1 MSYLEN
7 IGQSPNFNVGD
18 KVVCIDADDNHDLQ
32 VNKKYTVTEIEY
44 DIDADVWF
52 VAVEE
57 VDPMY
62 GCEWY
67 ASRFEKAN

>member
-18 KVVCIDADDNHDLQ
+18 KVVCIDADDTCNFKI
-32 VNKKYTVTEIEY
+32 NKQYTVTKLEY
-44 DIDADVWF
+44 DIDEDAWY
-52 VAVEE
+52 VALEE
-57 VDPMY
+57 VDPIY